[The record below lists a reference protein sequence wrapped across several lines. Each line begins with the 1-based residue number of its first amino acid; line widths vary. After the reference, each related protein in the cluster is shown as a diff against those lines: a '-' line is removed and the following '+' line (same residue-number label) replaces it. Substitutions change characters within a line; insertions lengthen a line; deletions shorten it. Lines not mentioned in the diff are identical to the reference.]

1 MRLLRAALTII
12 MLAPILT
19 SCAAVTPAF
28 VSPSAVA
35 TISEASSASS
45 SYSFMPFFSSFG
57 SVPRWPGDE
66 VRLDAVPASS
76 APDHR
81 EFSGVAALESLT
93 HYWGDPTDWRDIA
106 AELAPLEGHGAVI
119 SRILV
124 CLNRRDYQARLQR
137 ATLDSVRD
145 EVRQGRPVL
154 LFLKIEPAFAR
165 HFIQVSPVLGYALL
179 GWMPRIQHVLLV
191 VGYDRNDQYFLCHSG
206 NDAYS
211 LWRHNELD
219 QCWARTSHAAI
230 FVMPKGGVDPLTSA
244 H

>member
-1 MRLLRAALTII
+1 MGLLRAALTIAI
-12 MLAPILT
+12 APILT

-28 VSPSAVA
+28 VSPSAA
-35 TISEASSASS
+35 AAIAQASSASS
-45 SYSFMPFFSSFG
+45 YYSFMPFFSSFG

-66 VRLDAVPASS
+66 VRINAVPVPS
-76 APDHR
+76 APNHR
-81 EFSGVAALESLT
+81 QYSGVAALESLT

-106 AELAPLEGHGAVI
+106 AEIAPLEGDDATI
-119 SRILV
+119 SRILD
-124 CLNRRDYQARLQR
+124 CLNRRDYETHLWEAS
-137 ATLDSVRD
+137 LDSVRN
-145 EVRQGRPVL
+145 EVRRGRPVL

-179 GWMPRIQHVLLV
+179 GWLPRIRHVLLV

-211 LWRHNELD
+211 LWRHDELD

-230 FVMPKGGVDPLTSA
+230 FVMPKGQVEPLTSA